1 MILSTEAAA
10 AGPIMGKV
18 FTIFFVFW
26 GIALVVLWVGV
37 SMLQK
42 KKEQLMSK
50 DKHGH

>member
-1 MILSTEAAA
+1 MILSTEAA

-18 FTIFFVFW
+18 FTIFFSFW
-26 GIALVVLWVGV
+26 GVALVVLWVGV

-42 KKEQLMSK
+42 KKEQLMAK